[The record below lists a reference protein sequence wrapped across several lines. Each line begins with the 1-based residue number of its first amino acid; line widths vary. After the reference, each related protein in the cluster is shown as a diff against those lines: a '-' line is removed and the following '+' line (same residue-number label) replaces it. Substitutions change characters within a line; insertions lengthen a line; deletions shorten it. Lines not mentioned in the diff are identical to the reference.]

1 MTNGNHNR
9 GIRARRG
16 IRSKTLLVA
25 LAVGAA
31 LAPIALA
38 QSEAPAQATI
48 ADWQA
53 QIKTDPESATMW
65 LGLGNAQLEAG
76 DFEAARTSF
85 LEARSLD
92 YLVGDAHYGLGL
104 AEYNRGDYQAAL
116 FSFSE
121 VARLH
126 PERFDGHYNQA
137 VTLSRLRQPEAAA
150 AAFRSAIAN
159 AQPEATLDDEF
170 NANLGL
176 AGQLRRSE
184 DHAGA
189 AAAYAAALEL
199 FPEDHDVEYLHA
211 EALFLAGK
219 GLDALPL
226 LIDLEG
232 RSSDY
237 RISSLIADIYV
248 GQGQVDYA
256 LRALERAQQRAGTSG
271 AAGVQA
277 NLHIKLGLLERQLGR
292 DADAITTFTKATMLD
307 PASWEAHYNLGVSY
321 LEAGQAASATD
332 PLETAVVL
340 AADRGDVKLALA
352 VAYDQLGRSGEA
364 LTLASGAGQLLD
376 DPLLAAQAGFILG
389 RSQYR
394 QGDFAAASATLAQV
408 VQERPGD
415 AQAQLWAGLSEYALG
430 NYRTAAQ
437 YYERA
442 VQLDPGSVESRL
454 NLGAAYLASE
464 QFKNAEQV
472 YQSLLDQNP
481 GDSVS
486 LYNLGWALISQNQ
499 RLAARGA
506 WEQAQALGHQ
516 DAATALSE
524 YF

>member
-1 MTNGNHNR
+1 MVNGNHKQGLR
-9 GIRARRG
+9 IR
-16 IRSKTLLVA
+16 TLLAV
-25 LAVGAA
+25 LAVSAVPVPAA
-31 LAPIALA
+31 LAQAEPAPQVTAA
-38 QSEAPAQATI
+38 Q
-48 ADWQA
+48 WQA
-53 QIKTDPESATMW
+53 QIEAEPGNAALWT
-65 LGLGNAQLEAG
+65 GLGNAQLEAG

-92 YLVGDAHYGLGL
+92 YLAGDAHYGLGL

-126 PERFDGHYNQA
+126 PDRFDGHYNQA
-137 VTLSRLRQPEAAA
+137 VTLARLRQPEAAA

-159 AQPEATLDDEF
+159 AEPEATLDDEF

-176 AGQLRRSE
+176 AGQLRRIA

-189 AAAYAAALEL
+189 AAAYEAALLL
-199 FPEDHDVEYLHA
+199 FPDDHEVEYLHA
-211 EALFLAGK
+211 ESLFLAGQ
-219 GLDALPL
+219 GLEALPL

-237 RISSLIADIYV
+237 RVSSLIADIYV

-256 LRALERAQQRAGTSG
+256 LRAVERAQQRAGRTG

-277 NLHIKLGLLERQLGR
+277 NLYIKLGLLERQLGR
-292 DADAITTFTKATMLD
+292 DADAIGTFTRATTLD

-321 LEAGQAASATD
+321 LETGQAGSSAG
-332 PLETAVVL
+332 PLETAVIL
-340 AADRGDVKLALA
+340 AGERGDVKLALA
-352 VAYDQLGRSGEA
+352 VAYDQLGRSAEA
-364 LTLASGAGQLLD
+364 LELARDAALLLE

-394 QGDFAAASATLAQV
+394 QGDFAAAASTLALT

-442 VQLDPGSVESRL
+442 VQLDPGSIESRL

-464 QFKNAEQV
+464 QFKDAEQV
-472 YQSLLDQNP
+472 YQSLLEQNP
-481 GDSVS
+481 ADTAS

-506 WEQAQALGHQ
+506 WEQAQSLGHQ
-516 DAATALSE
+516 EAAAALSE